1 MVEEAEHITAAIL
14 PHVPYRQWVL
24 TLPYALR
31 YLLAW
36 NAQLRS
42 VVHQAL
48 MRAITKHYQ
57 RDAELQKRGGGCV
70 IGAISVAQRFSSD
83 LKLNLHWHLLL
94 ADGVW
99 QERDGQV
106 KFYPAEP
113 LETMRVQETLDD
125 AVLRITKALTRRGWQ
140 DRDDDPFAEQEPGL
154 SALWRAALLGKPIDP
169 ATEQPKRAALKKL
182 PKPDGRNCARY
193 LGFSLHANTTVGP
206 AAHDDRYRLVKYLC
220 RPSVSAQRV
229 QAQPDG
235 RYELTLKTPWRD
247 GTQAIHL
254 TALELTGRLAALMPL
269 PGKPTVRY
277 LGAFAP
283 NHSLRKLVVKAG
295 AAAPRRRKDQPTDTA
310 VAPLDGLEAHLRSQL
325 QDNKATSGRLSWAAA
340 MKACWKVD
348 MLVCE
353 CGGKRSLVSL
363 IQQPAVIKKILVHLK
378 LPTEL
383 HTRGD
388 PPVCSVRG
396 PPGELFPWDVSET
409 GELLLEA
416 DEGPPVDAV
425 DYDPDLP
432 FFDDDL
438 AA

>member
-1 MVEEAEHITAAIL
+1 
-14 PHVPYRQWVL
+14 
-24 TLPYALR
+24 
-31 YLLAW
+31 
-36 NAQLRS
+36 
-42 VVHQAL
+42 
-48 MRAITKHYQ
+48 
-57 RDAELQKRGGGCV
+57 
-70 IGAISVAQRFSSD
+70 
-83 LKLNLHWHLLL
+83 
-94 ADGVW
+94 
-99 QERDGQV
+99 
-106 KFYPAEP
+106 
-113 LETMRVQETLDD
+113 LDD

-169 ATEQPKRAALKKL
+169 ATEQPKRAGLKKL

-193 LGFSLHANTTVGP
+193 RGFSLHANTTVGP

-247 GTQAIHL
+247 GTQAVHL

-269 PGKPTVRY
+269 PGKPTVRQY

-295 AAAPRRRKDQPTDTA
+295 AAAPRRRKDTAGTDTA

-388 PPVCSVRG
+388 PPVCMCARTARRVVPVGRERDWRVVVRGRRRG
-396 PPGELFPWDVSET
+396 PP
-409 GELLLEA
+409 A
-416 DEGPPVDAV
+416 DAV

>member
-1 MVEEAEHITAAIL
+1 V
-14 PHVPYRQWVL
+14 Q
-24 TLPYALR
+24 
-31 YLLAW
+31 
-36 NAQLRS
+36 
-42 VVHQAL
+42 
-48 MRAITKHYQ
+48 
-57 RDAELQKRGGGCV
+57 
-70 IGAISVAQRFSSD
+70 
-83 LKLNLHWHLLL
+83 
-94 ADGVW
+94 
-99 QERDGQV
+99 
-106 KFYPAEP
+106 FYPAEP
-113 LETMRVQETLDD
+113 LETIRVQETIHD

-169 ATEQPKRAALKKL
+169 ATEQPKRAGLKKL

-247 GTQAIHL
+247 GTQAVQL

-269 PGKPTVRY
+269 PGKPTIRY

-283 NHSLRKLVVKAG
+283 NHALRKLVVKAG
-295 AAAPRRRKDQPTDTA
+295 AAAPRRRKDPVSGTDTA
-310 VAPLDGLEAHLRSQL
+310 GIPLDGLEAHLRSQL
-325 QDNKATSGRLSWAAA
+325 QDNKANSGRLSWAAA

-363 IQQPAVIKKILVHLK
+363 IQQPAVIRKILTHLK
-378 LPTEL
+378 LPTEV

-396 PPGELFPWDVSET
+396 PPDELFPWDVSET
-409 GELLLEA
+409 GELLLET
-416 DEGPPVDAV
+416 DDDGPPADAA

-432 FFDDDL
+432 FFDDL